1 MGRKMMRIG
10 VIGTGTIATAV
21 VRGIAGD
28 GHQIMVSERSAANA
42 AALADAFGNVSVAG
56 NQAVVDASDVV
67 ILGLMADQAP
77 AILGALAFR
86 ADQQVIS
93 LMAGVALDQV
103 AALVAPAK
111 AAAIMLPFPGIA
123 QGGTPIMMQGDAAL
137 VGALFGARNSI
148 FALKD
153 GAELDAYTCAQ
164 AVVSPV
170 ARMVADTA
178 EWLGARVSDP
188 AMGEAFLREL
198 VASSLAGTES
208 RALIQALNTPGGYN
222 QRLRVHMEDSGITP
236 TLRQGLDRLEAGS

>member
-1 MGRKMMRIG
+1 MRIG

-28 GHQIMVSERSAANA
+28 GHQITVSERSAANA
-42 AALADAFGNVSVAG
+42 AALAGEFGNVSVAG
-56 NQAVVDASDVV
+56 NQAVLDASDVV
-67 ILGLMADQAP
+67 ILGLMADQA
-77 AILGALAFR
+77 ATILGPLQFR
-86 ADQQVIS
+86 ADQRVIS
-93 LMAGVALDQV
+93 LMAGTGLDQV
-103 AALVAPAK
+103 AGLVAPAK

-123 QGGTPIMMQGDAAL
+123 AGGTPIMMLGDADL
-137 VGALFGARNSI
+137 VGALFGAKNTI

-188 AMGEAFLREL
+188 VMGEAFLREL

-208 RALIQALNTPGGYN
+208 RALIAALNTPGGYN

-236 TLRQGLDRLEAGS
+236 ALMQGLDRLESAS